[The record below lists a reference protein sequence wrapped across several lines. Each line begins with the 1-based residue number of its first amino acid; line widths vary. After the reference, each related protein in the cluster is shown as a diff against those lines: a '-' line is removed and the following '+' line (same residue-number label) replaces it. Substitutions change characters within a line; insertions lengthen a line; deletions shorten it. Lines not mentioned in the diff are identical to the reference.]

1 MHVVIIG
8 GGAAGIAAAHTI
20 LGSSKS
26 HKVTL
31 FESRGTYGGRAL
43 TDDTSISGFAFDKGC
58 QYIQDEKHNPW
69 TAIAKELGFD
79 TFPEK
84 VDDVLRR
91 EEEDGKFVDEK
102 TTAEP
107 VKEVSDAIEASYEE
121 ARKQPNVIVA
131 RKPRL
136 DTQAE
141 MFGHAVSEFG
151 PFTES
156 AEVYQYIAADRAR
169 VVSYEG
175 DGNAF
180 VTRGLGTLVRAYGLE
195 LKKRFGDRIT
205 EYFQTPVG
213 IVRYTGSGVTVVSRS
228 GGKTVAA
235 DAVIITVPT
244 SVLASGA
251 IAFDP
256 PLSKEYRSVF
266 NILRL
271 GSYKKLALKCN
282 RIPDE
287 LEVDTNYYLIE
298 TEPEGVWK
306 YYRLS
311 KTPDVL
317 VVHAA
322 GDFAMALDGMAD
334 KDVFALFKKTLQEA
348 YEGLIA
354 YAPGKAITNWSRDP
368 DALGAYSYTAM
379 VGGGPSDPTALN
391 ARIQLKK
398 PVSGTVHFTGEAAS
412 LGFYGTLSGAYD
424 EGVATARAVLGVSG

>member
-20 LGSSKS
+20 LGASKN
-26 HKVTL
+26 HTVTL

-69 TAIAKELGFD
+69 MAIAKELGFE

-84 VDDVLRR
+84 VGDVLRR
-91 EEEDGKFVDEK
+91 EDGGKFVDES
-102 TTAEP
+102 TTVAP
-107 VKEVSDAIEASYEE
+107 VQAVSEAIEASYEK
-121 ARKQPNVIVA
+121 ARTQPNVIVA
-131 RKPRL
+131 PKPRF

-213 IVRYTGSGVTVVSRS
+213 IVRYTGNGVTVVSRS
-228 GGKTVAA
+228 GGKSVAA

-256 PLSKEYRSVF
+256 PLSKDYRVVF

-287 LEVDTNYYLIE
+287 LQADTNYYLIE

-317 VVHAA
+317 VVHTA
-322 GDFAMALDGMAD
+322 GDFARALDEMAD

-348 YEGLIA
+348 YDSPIT

-398 PVSGTVHFTGEAAS
+398 PVSGKVHFTGEAAS
-412 LGFYGTLSGAYD
+412 LGFYGTLAGAYD
-424 EGVATARAVLGVSG
+424 EGVATARTVLGISG